1 VWQSH
6 AFEKKKNIRELNHG
20 DVSWWSAHDRFINLS
35 GQLLVTDD
43 LDPEVNI

>member
-1 VWQSH
+1 MPL
-6 AFEKKKNIRELNHG
+6 KRKNIREQKHG
-20 DVSWWSAHDRFINLS
+20 DVSWESAHDRIFNLS